1 VAFSTAL
8 AGFLLATL
16 FYGVRVLNSEEVQRQ
31 FRPIYNFLWN
41 KWYFDELY
49 NFLFVRPS
57 LVLAR
62 CAAEFDKRVIDRFID
77 GLARA
82 TVKVSQWDDVFDRYI
97 VDGLVNLVAN
107 WTYSFG
113 LALRG
118 LQTGNL
124 RQYVMFI
131 VVGTVG
137 LFVLVSF
144 YWSYAQAGP

>member
-16 FYGVRVLNSEEVQRQ
+16 FYGVGALNPQEARRQ
-31 FRPIYNFLWN
+31 FEPIYRFLWH

-49 NFLFVRPS
+49 DFLFVRPTLLIS
-57 LVLAR
+57 R
-62 CAAEFDKRVIDRFID
+62 CAAQFDKQIIDGFID
-77 GLARA
+77 GCGRA
-82 TVKVSQWDDVFDRYI
+82 TVAIARFDDFIDRYF
-97 VDGLVNLVAN
+97 VDGLVNMLAN

-118 LQTGNL
+118 LQTGKL
-124 RQYVMFI
+124 RQYVLFI

-137 LFVLVSF
+137 LFVLMSF
-144 YWSYAQAGP
+144 YWSYAHAGH